1 MSSSSRYP
9 PGTVISLNIRVK
21 VKIMVTVMVKGQG
34 YSYCHVQVQD
44 RVHGQL
50 SGSGPCH

>member
-9 PGTVISLNIRVK
+9 PGTVISLNISQGQDHGNGHGQ
-21 VKIMVTVMVKGQG
+21 GQG